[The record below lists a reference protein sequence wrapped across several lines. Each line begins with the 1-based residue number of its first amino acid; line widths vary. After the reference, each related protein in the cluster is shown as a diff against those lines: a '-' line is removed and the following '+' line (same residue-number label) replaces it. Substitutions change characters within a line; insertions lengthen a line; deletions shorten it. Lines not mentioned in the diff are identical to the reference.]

1 MVLLSAVESGGN
13 PLRSLAD
20 IVLVANSQKWSFHQ
34 LGSLTLGKPVL
45 CTASSFFQLE
55 KFQIY
60 CGVSS
65 WRLYDFKI
73 VQTPKFLVFDW

>member
-20 IVLVANSQKWSFHQ
+20 IVLVANCEKWSFHQ

-45 CTASSFFQLE
+45 CTAFFFQLE

-65 WRLYDFKI
+65 WHLYDFKI
-73 VQTPKFLVFDW
+73 VQTPNKIPGF